1 MEIIAETVETVII
14 SATKAE
20 VREILTA
27 VLGKR
32 PEKVEVGQK
41 IPAIDYASTIR
52 KIQSL
57 STNSQYM
64 YMVEYFEKFKTI
76 MEGLQET
83 VKDAANLE
91 E

>member
-1 MEIIAETVETVII
+1 MEIIAETADTVII

-20 VREILTA
+20 VREILAA
-27 VLGKR
+27 VMGKR
-32 PEKVEVGQK
+32 PDKVEVGQK

-57 STNSQYM
+57 STNSQYL
-64 YMVEYFEKFKTI
+64 YMLDYFEKFKTI
-76 MEGLQET
+76 MEGLKET